1 MEEMVVFVMGVSS
14 YPVETGLVV
23 STQLMLPEEYCFVST
38 QDFPVAYS
46 VVAKNV
52 AGVAYFRVCQE
63 YYFVV
68 AGVHKYFLKCHI
80 VDRDL
85 LRRLYLYR

>member
-1 MEEMVVFVMGVSS
+1 MEEMAVFVTGVSS

-23 STQLMLPEEYCFVST
+23 RAQLMLPEEYCFVST
-38 QDFPVAYS
+38 PDFPVAYS

-63 YYFVV
+63 YYFAA

-85 LRRLYLYR
+85 LRRLYL